1 MGNFYG
7 EFYKGDTYGV
17 LGDSRGHKHKFMGNI
32 FFHRAENSC
41 DIVGLLRLL
50 WAAAADNLTENR
62 KIYIPPMLPLKK
74 SVGISQ
80 RCLVLRKLE

>member
-1 MGNFYG
+1 MGNF
-7 EFYKGDTYGV
+7 T
-17 LGDSRGHKHKFMGNI
+17 RGTHMGYWVTAAATSINSWGI
-32 FFHRAENSC
+32 YFFHRAENSC

-62 KIYIPPMLPLKK
+62 KIYIPPMLPLKE